1 MSKVE
6 KKVEQMKD
14 GVLKTAILKDLKT
27 KKAGKEV
34 KK

>member
-14 GVLKTAILKDLKT
+14 GALKTAILKDLKT
-27 KKAGKEV
+27 KKAGKDV

>member
-14 GVLKTAILKDLKT
+14 DALKTAILKDLKT
-27 KKAGKEV
+27 KKAGKDV